1 MRVLPSAHDASRT
14 WVGIAISPSRAAP
27 KTSGSAISDIIAPAA
42 RNERPKTPP
51 PEAVN
56 ESGAR
61 IGSWKIARPKIAM
74 TMSGVPAT
82 TSIPD
87 STARASGAGLP
98 YSTSQTADAT
108 ASGTAIAIP
117 MIVSTIVPEDRV
129 QDAAGRVLLPGRAAG
144 A

>member
-1 MRVLPSAHDASRT
+1 MRVLPSAHDASRS
-14 WVGIAISPSRAAP
+14 WVGIAISPSRVAP

-42 RNERPKTPP
+42 MNERPKTPP

-56 ESGAR
+56 DSGAR

-87 STARASGAGLP
+87 STARASRRGLAVLDHP
-98 YSTSQTADAT
+98 DRGDDGQRHGDRDPDDGQHDRA
-108 ASGTAIAIP
+108 
-117 MIVSTIVPEDRV
+117 EDRV
-129 QDAAGRVLLPGRAAG
+129 EDAAGVVLAAGRAAG
-144 A
+144 G